1 MTNTQK
7 TLKTAVTVSGT
18 GLHTANV
25 VNLTFK
31 PAPANYGYVYKRI
44 DLEGQ
49 PEIKVDVDN
58 VIDTSRGTT
67 LEKNGARV
75 ATIEHPLAALV
86 GLGID
91 NCILEMDGMET
102 PIMDGSAK
110 PFVDAILMAGI
121 EDLGCPRNWLELKAP
136 VTYTDHERKVELI
149 ALPADD
155 FRLSVMI
162 DFETSVLDT
171 QNAVL
176 ESIDDFKDNISQC
189 RTFVF
194 LHELEFL
201 MNNNLI
207 QGGDLSNAIVFV
219 NRIVKQDELDR
230 LADVLGRPS
239 VQVTNNG
246 ILNNLEL
253 HFQNEPARHKLLDII
268 GDLSLIGQPLKAHI
282 IARRPG
288 HAANVKLSKAIRDHV
303 AKEAKIVKAPVYDI
317 NKAPI
322 FDVNDVKRFLP
333 HRPPFLLVDK
343 IIDISDHHVI
353 GVKNVTINEG
363 FFIGH
368 FPNEPVMPGVLIV
381 EAMAQTGGILVLSTV
396 PDPGNYATY
405 FLKITDVKFRHKVV
419 PGDTLVLKLELISP
433 IRRGICHMRG
443 TAYVG
448 DKVVTEAELLAQ
460 IAKITN

>member
-1 MTNTQK
+1 MISTQQK
-7 TLKTAVTVSGT
+7 TLKAAVTVSGT
-18 GLHTANV
+18 GLHTGHI

-31 PAPANYGYVYKRI
+31 PAPANYGYVFKRI

-49 PEIKVDVDN
+49 PEVKVDVDN

-75 ATIEHPLAALV
+75 ATIEHPLAALA

-91 NCILEMDGMET
+91 NCLLEIDGIET

-110 PFVDAILMAGI
+110 FFLDAILSVGI
-121 EDLGCPRNWLELKAP
+121 HEYDEPRNFLELKTP
-136 VTYTDHERKVELI
+136 ITFSDRDRKVELI

-155 FRLSVMI
+155 FRVSVMI

-194 LHELEFL
+194 LHELEYL
-201 MNNNLI
+201 MNTNLI

-219 NRIVKQDELDR
+219 NRIVTQEELDR
-230 LADVLGRPS
+230 LATVLGKNS
-239 VQVTNNG
+239 VEVTTNG

-253 HFQNEPARHKLLDII
+253 HFQNEPARHKLLDVI
-268 GDLSLIGQPLKAHI
+268 GDLTLLGQPIKAHI

-288 HAANVKLSKAIRDHV
+288 HAANVRLSKAIREHV
-303 AKEAKIVKAPVYDI
+303 HKEGKIVKAPHYDVNTPPVYDI
-317 NKAPI
+317 NDI
-322 FDVNDVKRFLP
+322 KRLLP

-343 IIDISDHHVI
+343 IIEISDHHVV
-353 GVKNVTINEG
+353 GVKNVTINED

-368 FPNEPVMPGVLIV
+368 FPNEPVMPGVLQV
-381 EAMAQTGGILVLSTV
+381 EAMAQTGGILVLSSV
-396 PDPGNYATY
+396 PDPENYATY
-405 FLKITDVKFRHKVV
+405 FLKITDVKFRQKVV
-419 PGDTLVLKLELISP
+419 PGDTLVFRLDIISP
-433 IRRGICHMRG
+433 IRRGICHMKG
-443 TAYVG
+443 VAYVG
-448 DKVVTEAELLAQ
+448 DKIVTEAELLAQ
-460 IAKITN
+460 IARR